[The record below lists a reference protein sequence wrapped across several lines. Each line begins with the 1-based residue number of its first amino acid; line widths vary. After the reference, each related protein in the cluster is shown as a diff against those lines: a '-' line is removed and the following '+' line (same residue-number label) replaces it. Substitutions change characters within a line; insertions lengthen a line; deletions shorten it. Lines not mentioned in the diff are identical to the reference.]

1 MGGKGAGLPDF
12 CHMRLTSLSGIS
24 KFSNTAFQ
32 ELCGTIF
39 LVRTLMSWGRALMSA
54 LCLVSF
60 GGNQIYLGSIYHA
73 MELYLFRCAQMMRLE
88 CAASHQNIGALSL
101 CHFRKDRDSL
111 CFGSLIM
118 IPRDGS
124 NGKDGNPV
132 VSIVY

>member
-73 MELYLFRCAQMMRLE
+73 MELYLFIVIFRPYEKGFSCLAALVTVRADDEAGMRRVASEHRCPFLMPLSERQ
-88 CAASHQNIGALSL
+88 GLSL
-101 CHFRKDRDSL
+101 FR
-111 CFGSLIM
+111 
-118 IPRDGS
+118 
-124 NGKDGNPV
+124 
-132 VSIVY
+132 